1 MGKIIE
7 ESTIK
12 KPEKTKIQKQ
22 KRILFCF
29 GTRPE
34 AIKMAPLIKEFEK
47 YPEAFDTKI
56 CVTGQQREM
65 LDQVLHTFNI
75 TPDYDMNIMSKG
87 QDLSDITIRI
97 LSGLRE
103 ILKKIKPDLVLIHGD
118 TTTSYSSALAAFY
131 EKVPIGHVEAGLRTH
146 NIKSPWPEEM
156 NRQMISKISTYHF
169 APTLLNKKN
178 LLDEGIKEEN
188 IFVTGNTVIDALHLA
203 IELVEKNQNL
213 KSSILLEL
221 SEEKINKDLLE
232 KWDNKERRMILMTK
246 HRRENLGESFV
257 SFCLAIKNLA
267 NKYQD
272 VDFVYPV
279 HLNPS
284 IQKTVYGEL
293 SDIKNVYL
301 TKPLDYLPFLFL
313 MKKSLFL
320 ISDSGGIQEE
330 APGFGKPV
338 LLLRNTTERPEAMD
352 AGIVKLVGTDYDKTI
367 SETSLLLDDEQEYKR
382 RSSVANPYGDGT
394 TSKKIVKII
403 SELNIGE

>member
-1 MGKIIE
+1 MGKITEQSIL
-7 ESTIK
+7 I
-12 KPEKTKIQKQ
+12 KPEKTK

-65 LDQVLHTFNI
+65 LDQVLNTFHI
-75 TPDYDMNIMSKG
+75 KPDYDMDIMSKG

-103 ILKKIKPDLVLIHGD
+103 ILKKSKPNLVLVHGD

-156 NRQMISKISTYHF
+156 NRQMISKIATYHF

-178 LLDEGIKEEN
+178 LMDEGIRESN
-188 IFVTGNTVIDALHLA
+188 IFVTGNTVIDALHLS
-203 IELVEKNQNL
+203 ITLVEKNQEL
-213 KSSILLEL
+213 KSSILFEL
-221 SEEKINKDLLE
+221 SGEKITKDLIE
-232 KWDNKERRMILMTK
+232 KWDKKERRMILMTK
-246 HRRENLGESFV
+246 HRRENLGESFET
-257 SFCLAIKNLA
+257 FCLAVKTLA
-267 NKYQD
+267 KKYKD

-279 HLNPS
+279 HLNPC
-284 IQKTVYGEL
+284 IQKTIYGEL
-293 SDIKNVYL
+293 CNIDNVYL

-330 APGFGKPV
+330 APSFGKPV

-352 AGIVKLVGTDYDKTI
+352 AGIVKLIGTDYDKTI
-367 SETSLLLDDEQEYKR
+367 SETSLLLDNELEYKK

-394 TSKKIVKII
+394 TSKRIVKII
-403 SELNIGE
+403 SELNIGD